1 MSAQNAVKS
10 AVKKTRPKASA
21 AYLALAAEN
30 AALKTRL
37 LAARKLAGCGRV
49 VFALQTLGG
58 ALQDLPVTNAV
69 IADIEMHAAQKVV
82 AHLRQQALRA
92 RQKGYLAQANAL
104 NHAATVTAQFAV
116 GLQPASGKHK

>member
-1 MSAQNAVKS
+1 MCAQTAD
-10 AVKKTRPKASA
+10 KKTRPKTSA
-21 AYLALAAEN
+21 ACLALAAEN

-49 VFALQTLGG
+49 VFAIQALGR

-69 IADIEMHAAQKVV
+69 IADIEAQAAEKVA

-104 NHAATVTAQFAV
+104 NHAAAITAQFAL
-116 GLQPASGKHK
+116 GLQPLNIAATGKRK